1 MDFCHCLYTNS
12 TSGQEF
18 YKLPSKPILSHVQ
31 SRRPTRREKHSH
43 TVTPPPK
50 SPIVYVI
57 VRNQGSVVE
66 SREISQTV
74 ACPHIMDFSCL
85 IPTNFAK
92 TVNEWLREDLHGFD
106 YVGAVLGSNPQQATL
121 FAKSGAVMC
130 GNPFFDMV
138 MKEVG
143 CEVEW
148 LVDEGQFLP
157 GSNTNRIAAAHV
169 TGLARHIML
178 GERLALNIIGQA
190 SGIAT
195 RCRKL
200 AQLAQEE
207 GFAGSIAAT
216 RKVTPGFRVVQKY
229 AVIVGGCDSH
239 RYVPRLPS
247 VCTADNSS
255 GWTSVPW
262 SC

>member
-1 MDFCHCLYTNS
+1 MGN
-12 TSGQEF
+12 
-18 YKLPSKPILSHVQ
+18 
-31 SRRPTRREKHSH
+31 
-43 TVTPPPK
+43 
-50 SPIVYVI
+50 
-57 VRNQGSVVE
+57 
-66 SREISQTV
+66 
-74 ACPHIMDFSCL
+74 
-85 IPTNFAK
+85 
-92 TVNEWLREDLHGFD
+92 
-106 YVGAVLGSNPQQATL
+106 NPQQATL

-130 GNPFFDMV
+130 GKPFFNMV

-207 GFAGSIAAT
+207 DFAGSIAAT

-239 RYVPRLPS
+239 RYV
-247 VCTADNSS
+247 SS
-255 GWTSVPW
+255 PAKCSH
-262 SC
+262 C